1 MNRKLEPSPRELKEL
16 ILPHKVLLEF
26 VTSLG
31 HGLIIA
37 IGILK
42 GGTGK
47 STTTLYAA
55 LWWAWKCGLKVCVV
69 DTDENSQSLT
79 TWYEMHKAMGDEIP
93 FTLVEFDV
101 SKAAQGRGPRLE
113 DKLRELRREFDIV
126 LVDLGGGDRE
136 TFGDACELAQVLLMP
151 IAPSGWE
158 SSRLEATRVIA
169 NKHARLN
176 ETDLIATVIL
186 VKCSFKSSLP
196 QETRYTLEH
205 PIEGD
210 PFPLPHPY
218 FDISQAPHHVRSW
231 ETMPRRSSELEEIGI
246 LMRHVMKDVMEMML
260 EEAA

>member
-1 MNRKLEPSPRELKEL
+1 MNWKFQPTPRELKAM
-16 ILPHKVLLEF
+16 LLAQKDLLAF
-26 VTSLG
+26 MRRASQ
-31 HGLIIA
+31 GLVIA
-37 IGILK
+37 IGVLK

-47 STTTLYAA
+47 STTTLYTA
-55 LWWAWKCGLKVCVV
+55 LWWAWICGLTVCVV
-69 DTDENSQSLT
+69 DTDENSQSLAV
-79 TWYEMHKAMGDEIP
+79 WYEIHKAMGDDVP

-101 SKAAQGRGPRLE
+101 SKAAQNRGPRL
-113 DKLRELRREFDIV
+113 DQKLEELRKEFDVV

-151 IAPSGWE
+151 IGPSGWE
-158 SSRLEATRVIA
+158 AARLEATRVIA

-176 ETDLIATVIL
+176 ETGLIATVIL

-196 QETRYTLEH
+196 EETRYTLEN

-231 ETMPRRSSELEEIGI
+231 DTLPRRGELEEIGI
-246 LMRHVMKDVMEMML
+246 LMRHVMKDVVEMM